1 MEIRRETA
9 PTAAAHGDTAF
20 VALEPS
26 GQSWLTAVQPP
37 CCGGSIS
44 LHKLA
49 AGDAAGLLRLIER
62 LRAGGKA
69 QRVVCCYEAGR
80 DGFWLYRLLVAQD
93 GVRCHVLDPASLPV
107 DRRARRAKSD
117 RLDVRMLLR
126 AVIAYENGGGDRQ
139 ACRPVR
145 VPTVAEEDAKRLHR
159 ERTALIRERVRHVN
173 RIQALLAT
181 QGVSGF
187 APLLPGSRAQLPALR
202 RGDGS
207 DAPLPPALLAAIGR
221 EFDRLELVRRQIA
234 ELEAAR
240 DTVVREAAAATRV
253 PAAAATPASD
263 GTAATVSAD
272 PDPVAAKI
280 ARLVEMK
287 GIGAQLATVLGREVF
302 YRSFANR
309 RELAAY
315 VGLCACPWRSG
326 GMAREQGISKAGNPQ
341 ARTAMIELAWLWLRW
356 QPESTLARW
365 FTGRVG
371 TAMGRVRRIAIVA
384 LARKLLVALWR
395 YLETGLVPEGAV
407 TKAVAAAM

>member
-1 MEIRRETA
+1 
-9 PTAAAHGDTAF
+9 
-20 VALEPS
+20 
-26 GQSWLTAVQPP
+26 
-37 CCGGSIS
+37 
-44 LHKLA
+44 
-49 AGDAAGLLRLIER
+49 
-62 LRAGGKA
+62 
-69 QRVVCCYEAGR
+69 VVCCYEAGR
-80 DGFWLYRLLVAQD
+80 DGFWLHRLLAAQD
-93 GVRCHVLDPASLPV
+93 GVTCYVLDPASLPV

-117 RLDVRMLLR
+117 RIDVRMLLR
-126 AVIAYENGGGDRQ
+126 AVIAYESGGGDRQ

-145 VPTVAEEDAKRLHR
+145 VPTLAEEDAKRLHR
-159 ERTALIRERVRHVN
+159 ERAVLIRERIRHVN

-187 APLLPGSRAQLPALR
+187 APLRPGSRAQLSALR

-207 DAPLPPALLAAIGR
+207 EAPLPPALLAAIGR
-221 EFDRLELVRRQIA
+221 EFDRLELVCRQIA

-240 DTVVREAAAATRV
+240 DTVVREAAAA
-253 PAAAATPASD
+253 ATPASD
-263 GTAATVSAD
+263 GPAATVSAD

-309 RELAAY
+309 REVAAY
-315 VGLCACPWRSG
+315 AGLCACPWRSG

-356 QPESTLARW
+356 QPESALARW
-365 FTGRVG
+365 FTARVG

-407 TKAVAAAM
+407 TKTVGTAA